1 MSVPPSAG
9 SPSKQF
15 GDVTAPV
22 SAAGWTAGWTLAEK
36 SEDLARRYRC
46 AADDAA
52 KLSRGLAAGDLHG
65 RMRAVVDAVWTHLH
79 QLGVSWV
86 GFYMPQPVAVGN
98 FGGAEPITEL
108 VLGPSRNTPA
118 CSPIGM
124 HGVCGQSFRGTCV
137 RIVDDVR
144 DLGPDYI
151 ACDPRDRSEI
161 VLPIVAPGTAV
172 GTGAGGPCIA
182 VLDVDSHATGRFGPV
197 DADGL
202 RGVIRAAG
210 LSSPANTPG

>member
-118 CSPIGM
+118 CSLADRNARRLRPK
-124 HGVCGQSFRGTCV
+124 
-137 RIVDDVR
+137 
-144 DLGPDYI
+144 L
-151 ACDPRDRSEI
+151 PRYLRANRRRCPRSRTR
-161 VLPIVAPGTAV
+161 LH
-172 GTGAGGPCIA
+172 
-182 VLDVDSHATGRFGPV
+182 S
-197 DADGL
+197 L
-202 RGVIRAAG
+202 R
-210 LSSPANTPG
+210 SSRPL